1 MASIAYDK
9 SLFLGGQDAPEWGG
23 HNAPVPPGQLTPV
36 LGGQYHR
43 ILQARPQHST
53 ILE

>member
-23 HNAPVPPGQLTPV
+23 HNTPV
-36 LGGQYHR
+36 
-43 ILQARPQHST
+43 
-53 ILE
+53 

>member
-23 HNAPVPPGQLTPV
+23 HDTPV
-36 LGGQYHR
+36 
-43 ILQARPQHST
+43 
-53 ILE
+53 

>member
-23 HNAPVPPGQLTPV
+23 QLAP
-36 LGGQYHR
+36 
-43 ILQARPQHST
+43 
-53 ILE
+53 E